1 MRGHSKEEMIMAF
14 RAILRSVKRQG
25 IEDLLAWLE
34 ATDFYTAPA
43 STKYHGAHECGLLEH
58 SLAVYENLLKRAVG
72 YDLDSIAIVGLL
84 HDVCKADFYTKY
96 TKNQKDANG
105 EWQQVECWGYDNQFP
120 AGHGE
125 KSVMLIMHYIQL
137 TDEEIMAINW
147 HMGGFDARARTD
159 SHSLSDAWA
168 KYPLAVM
175 VHLADMEDTWL
186 DGKGGKTE

>member
-96 TKNQKDANG
+96 TKNQKDATGNG
-105 EWQQVECWGYDNQFP
+105 SRWS
-120 AGHGE
+120 AGGMITSSRQGTG
-125 KSVMLIMHYIQL
+125 KSRLC
-137 TDEEIMAINW
+137 
-147 HMGGFDARARTD
+147 
-159 SHSLSDAWA
+159 
-168 KYPLAVM
+168 
-175 VHLADMEDTWL
+175 
-186 DGKGGKTE
+186 